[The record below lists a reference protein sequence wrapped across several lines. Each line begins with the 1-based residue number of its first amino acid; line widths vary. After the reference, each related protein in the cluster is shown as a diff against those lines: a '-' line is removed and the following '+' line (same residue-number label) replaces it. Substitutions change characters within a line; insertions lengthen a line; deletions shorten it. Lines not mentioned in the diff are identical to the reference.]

1 MEKNNRITP
10 RPRNVGAPVVHGS
23 PSSVHS
29 PRFPDCGESALQPHV
44 PASSR
49 AVTNVMLEHAK
60 TLASVITAAYPKNK
74 ASPVPRSRAFSLNP
88 PRRGIRQIFEI
99 QEDREG
105 QRWTLICRLSL
116 GFGRCSRTRPLLLPN
131 GPGNKWAL
139 ALRRRFR
146 WRRTASGRFWVSM
159 PRKGAF
165 KALGQLPCFHRT
177 GLPAAFEGL

>member
-10 RPRNVGAPVVHGS
+10 RPWNVRAPVVHGS

-131 GPGNKWAL
+131 GPGNKLGFSFEEAFSLAAHRQRPVLGLHAL
-139 ALRRRFR
+139 EGCVQGTRPTTLFPSRRAPSR
-146 WRRTASGRFWVSM
+146 
-159 PRKGAF
+159 
-165 KALGQLPCFHRT
+165 L
-177 GLPAAFEGL
+177 